1 MLHGGR
7 ASVPSVATSTSRH
20 RRRCK
25 RTCRGTSRRES
36 EDQSRRRRRRRPCP
50 STRTPS
56 SRPCCRR
63 RRRASMPRQRRTSW
77 LNRHKEKENAVSN
90 AQFPQFG
97 TVCRA
102 GVPGSF
108 SNAWPSE
115 RAMAAMMG
123 KTAMMPKARAAEMAP
138 LYALMPKGGE
148 ENEAK
153 TMRGR
158 RRSGGKR
165 SEGSKGGGERKKG
178 AALGPRG
185 DRRPM
190 PRRDVPTHPAASDE
204 GWVFPGRRR
213 RRARWWQR
221 ERQCFSG
228 NRRVFHPLNPL
239 TRPYPRRR
247 RTGARGPA

>member
-1 MLHGGR
+1 
-7 ASVPSVATSTSRH
+7 
-20 RRRCK
+20 
-25 RTCRGTSRRES
+25 
-36 EDQSRRRRRRRPCP
+36 
-50 STRTPS
+50 
-56 SRPCCRR
+56 
-63 RRRASMPRQRRTSW
+63 
-77 LNRHKEKENAVSN
+77 
-90 AQFPQFG
+90 
-97 TVCRA
+97 
-102 GVPGSF
+102 
-108 SNAWPSE
+108 
-115 RAMAAMMG
+115 MG

-148 ENEAK
+148 EDEAK

-190 PRRDVPTHPAASDE
+190 PRRDVPTHPAERDE
-204 GWVFPGRRR
+204 GWVFPGRKR

-228 NRRVFHPLNPL
+228 NRRVFHPLNPSPVR
-239 TRPYPRRR
+239 TRAVDALAPEALLDAVRVDPVGHAERDP
-247 RTGARGPA
+247 GEEECDGQAAREDDGHKLHGGREANGS